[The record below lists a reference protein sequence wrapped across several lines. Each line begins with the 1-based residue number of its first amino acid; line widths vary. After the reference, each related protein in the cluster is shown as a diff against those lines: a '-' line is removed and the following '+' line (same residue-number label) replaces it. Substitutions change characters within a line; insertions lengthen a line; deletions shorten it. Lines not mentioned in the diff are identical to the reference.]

1 MLCYPAA
8 GGAGGG
14 GGGAVVV
21 VMVVVVVVVG
31 PAVVVVVVGSAVV
44 VVVVGPAVVVVV
56 VDVVEAGGQR
66 RKSLRPPV
74 QGDPTLTFENLEISN
89 PKHKLE
95 QTATS

>member
-1 MLCYPAA
+1 MLTSP
-8 GGAGGG
+8 GPL
-14 GGGAVVV
+14 VVV
-21 VMVVVVVVVG
+21 VGPAVVVVVVG
-31 PAVVVVVVGSAVV
+31 PAVVVVVVGAAVV
-44 VVVVGPAVVVVV
+44 VAA

-74 QGDPTLTFENLEISN
+74 HDPTLTLENLEISN

>member
-14 GGGAVVV
+14 AVVV
-21 VMVVVVVVVG
+21 VVVVVVVG
-31 PAVVVVVVGSAVV
+31 PAVVVVVVGPAVV

-66 RKSLRPPV
+66 RKSLRPPA
-74 QGDPTLTFENLEISN
+74 QGDPTLTLENLEISN
-89 PKHKLE
+89 PKHKL
-95 QTATS
+95 QPHNLS

>member
-14 GGGAVVV
+14 AVVV
-21 VMVVVVVVVG
+21 VVVVVVVVG
-31 PAVVVVVVGSAVV
+31 PAVVVVVVGPAVV

-56 VDVVEAGGQR
+56 FDVVEAGGQR

-74 QGDPTLTFENLEISN
+74 QGDPTLTLENLEISN

-95 QTATS
+95 QTATP